1 MKTIICSTI
10 LFLTIASCNVDPSPT
25 YQPAAS
31 AYSSKEMAEQVI
43 TALQH
48 MSSQEYVALFPT
60 LQEFHQ
66 MMEKNSLFY
75 GEFLSAAKQEFT
87 TTYESHLVTDVKESF
102 DRIIREGNKKG
113 IVWNAIR
120 FERIESPEIM
130 KQQFAQAQVA
140 IVFTAN
146 GKKYSLSMEKALIM
160 NAQWKVSQFI
170 KLI

>member
-1 MKTIICSTI
+1 MKTIVYSAI
-10 LFLTIASCNVDPSPT
+10 LFLTMTSCDVDLNPT

-31 AYSSKEMAEQVI
+31 AYSSVEMGKQVI

-60 LQEFHQ
+60 LREFHQ
-66 MMEKNSLFY
+66 MMDKNSHFY
-75 GEFLSAAKQEFT
+75 GESLSAAKQEFA
-87 TTYESHLVTDVKESF
+87 TTYERHLITAVKESF
-102 DRIIREGNKKG
+102 DRIVREGNKKG
-113 IVWNAIR
+113 IEWSTIR
-120 FERIESPEIM
+120 FERIESPEIV

-146 GKKYSLSMEKALIM
+146 GKMYRLSLEKALIM

-170 KLI
+170 KLV

>member
-10 LFLTIASCNVDPSPT
+10 LFLTMTSCNVDPSPT

-31 AYSSKEMAEQVI
+31 ASSSKEMAEQVI

-48 MSSQEYVALFPT
+48 MSSQEYIALFPT

-66 MMEKNSLFY
+66 MMEKNSPFY
-75 GEFLSAAKQEFT
+75 GESLSAAKQEFA
-87 TTYESHLVTDVKESF
+87 TTYESHLIPAVKESF
-102 DRIIREGNKKG
+102 DRIVREGNKKG
-113 IVWNAIR
+113 IEWSTIR
-120 FERIESPEIM
+120 FERMESSKIV
-130 KQQFAQAQVA
+130 KQQFAQAQVV

-146 GKKYSLSMEKALIM
+146 GKKYSLSLEKALIM

-170 KLI
+170 KLV

>member
-10 LFLTIASCNVDPSPT
+10 LFVTMTSCNVDPSPT

-87 TTYESHLVTDVKESF
+87 TTYESHLVTAVKESF

-113 IVWNAIR
+113 IAWNTIR
-120 FERIESPEIM
+120 FNESSEIV
-130 KQQFAQAQVA
+130 KQQFTEAQVA
-140 IVFTAN
+140 IVFTSN
-146 GKKYSLSMEKALIM
+146 EKRYRLSLEKTLIM
-160 NAQWKVSQFI
+160 NARWKVSQFI
-170 KLI
+170 KLV

>member
-10 LFLTIASCNVDPSPT
+10 LLVTMTSCNVDPSPT

-43 TALQH
+43 IALQH

-87 TTYESHLVTDVKESF
+87 TTYESHLITTVKESF

-113 IVWNAIR
+113 IAWNTIR
-120 FERIESPEIM
+120 FERIESSETV
-130 KQQFAQAQVA
+130 KQQFAEAQVA

-146 GKKYSLSMEKALIM
+146 EKRYRLSLEKALIM
-160 NAQWKVSQFI
+160 NARWKVSQFI
-170 KLI
+170 KLG

>member
-10 LFLTIASCNVDPSPT
+10 LFVTMTSCNVDPTPT

-31 AYSSKEMAEQVI
+31 AHSSKVMAEQVI

-66 MMEKNSLFY
+66 IMEKNSPFY

-87 TTYESHLVTDVKESF
+87 ATYESRLVTTVKESF

-113 IVWNAIR
+113 IAWNTIR
-120 FERIESPEIM
+120 FERIESSEIG
-130 KQQFAQAQVA
+130 KQQFAEAQVE
-140 IVFTAN
+140 IVFTSN
-146 GKKYSLSMEKALIM
+146 EKRYRLSMDKTLIM
-160 NAQWKVSQFI
+160 NARWKVSQFI
-170 KLI
+170 KLV

>member
-10 LFLTIASCNVDPSPT
+10 LLVTMTSCNVDPSPT

-31 AYSSKEMAEQVI
+31 VYSSKAMAEQVI

-87 TTYESHLVTDVKESF
+87 TTYESHLITTVKESF

-113 IVWNAIR
+113 IAWNTIR
-120 FERIESPEIM
+120 FERIESSETV
-130 KQQFAQAQVA
+130 KQQFAEAQVA

-146 GKKYSLSMEKALIM
+146 EKRYRLSLEKALIM
-160 NAQWKVSQFI
+160 NARWKVSQFI
-170 KLI
+170 KLV

>member
-10 LFLTIASCNVDPSPT
+10 LFVTMTSCNVDPSPT

-66 MMEKNSLFY
+66 MMEKNSPFY
-75 GEFLSAAKQEFT
+75 GESLSAAKQEFA
-87 TTYESHLVTDVKESF
+87 TTYESHLITAVKESF
-102 DRIIREGNKKG
+102 DQVIREGNENG
-113 IVWNAIR
+113 IAWSTIR
-120 FERIESPEIM
+120 FERVESSEIM
-130 KQQFAQAQVA
+130 KQQFAEAQVA
-140 IVFTAN
+140 IVFTSN
-146 GKKYSLSMEKALIM
+146 EKRYRLSLEKALIM
-160 NAQWKVSQFI
+160 NARWKVSQFI
-170 KLI
+170 KLG